1 MARKPKKEPDYS
13 ELPVLTELSE
23 TSVHIPVLLEEPEEK
38 PSPSQKKV
46 EIKKPSPP
54 LAKNEFTLTEAQYQE
69 LVTRL
74 ASQLETMLSE
84 KFSRYLE
91 AFWLESWQDV
101 EKKLP
106 EMIHAQL
113 AALRQK
119 PSK

>member
-1 MARKPKKEPDYS
+1 MARKPKKEAAYS
-13 ELPVLTELSE
+13 DLPVLTELSE
-23 TSVHIPVLLEEPEEK
+23 TSAHIPVLLEEPAER
-38 PSPSQKKV
+38 
-46 EIKKPSPP
+46 PSPP
-54 LAKNEFTLTEAQYQE
+54 PPGKGLTLTEAQYQE

-91 AFWLESWQDV
+91 AFWLESWQEV

-113 AALRQK
+113 AALKQK
-119 PSK
+119 SSK

>member
-1 MARKPKKEPDYS
+1 MARKPKKEPEYS

-23 TSVHIPVLLEEPEEK
+23 TSVHIPVLLEEPEET
-38 PSPSQKKV
+38 PSPPPKKA
-46 EIKKPSPP
+46 ELTKSTPP
-54 LAKNEFTLTEAQYQE
+54 LAKNELTLTEAQYQE

-91 AFWLESWQDV
+91 AFWQESWQEV

-106 EMIHAQL
+106 DMIHAQL
-113 AALRQK
+113 ATLKQK
-119 PSK
+119 SSK